1 MLNVSEIW
9 DITLPLRDG
18 MPVYPGDPEVA
29 VAAHCSLAQG
39 QGCNV
44 LALRLGTHS
53 GTHVD
58 APRHFLAAGQT
69 VDRLPWAALLGPARL
84 AQAPAGESVG
94 ADFIRSLRLQP
105 GSRLLLRT
113 RPAGERPPAEFPA
126 AWPALT
132 GEAAD
137 ELARAGVLLLGLDT
151 PSVDAFHAP
160 EPVVHRA
167 LLGAGLAL
175 LENADLSAPPEGE
188 YTLICLPLRVA
199 EADGAPCRALLVR

>member
-1 MLNVSEIW
+1 MLNAAEIW
-9 DITLPLRDG
+9 DISLPLYDG

-29 VAAHCSLAQG
+29 VATHCALAEG

-58 APRHFLAAGQT
+58 APRHFIADGQT

-84 AQAPAGESVG
+84 VQAPEGESIG
-94 ADFIRSLRLQP
+94 AAFVRALRLEP

-113 RPAGERPPAEFPA
+113 RPPGQAPPPDFPPP
-126 AWPALT
+126 WLTLT
-132 GEAAD
+132 GEAAE
-137 ELARAGVLLLGLDT
+137 ELARAGALLLGVDT

-160 EPVVHRA
+160 APVVHRA

-175 LENADLSAPPEGE
+175 LENADLSAPPEGD
-188 YTLICLPLRVA
+188 YTLICLPLRLA
-199 EADGAPCRALLVR
+199 DADGAPCRALLAR